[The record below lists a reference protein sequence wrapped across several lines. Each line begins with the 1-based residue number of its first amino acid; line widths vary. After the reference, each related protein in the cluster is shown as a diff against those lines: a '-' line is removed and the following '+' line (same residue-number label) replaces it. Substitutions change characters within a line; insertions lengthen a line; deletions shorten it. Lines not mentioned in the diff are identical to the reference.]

1 MRANTAAAAAK
12 LLVSLFHLILYS
24 LGRGAAVNHHTSW
37 LQSTGLFAMQA
48 QQEVDE
54 VLGDR
59 QQPNMQ
65 DYAKLKYV
73 MRCVNESMRLY
84 PHPPVLLRR
93 AMVQD
98 ELPGTVHALALQPTI
113 CQIYTHTYMCM
124 YQYQSIVVSPGLYG
138 GKQELPK
145 TVTTSLITGIGF
157 NDDLDAV
164 AFISLSSL
172 GKQFICRKPEIYGL
186 FICYVP

>member
-1 MRANTAAAAAK
+1 MQD
-12 LLVSLFHLILYS
+12 VS
-24 LGRGAAVNHHTSW
+24 
-37 LQSTGLFAMQA
+37 FAMQA

-54 VLGDR
+54 VLGER

-98 ELPGTVHALALQPTI
+98 ELPGTVLALCLCIALALQPTLHA
-113 CQIYTHTYMCM
+113 CT
-124 YQYQSIVVSPGLYG
+124 QYQSILVSPTVSKSYQNSPVFSLLDTSPAPRQHLY
-138 GKQELPK
+138 
-145 TVTTSLITGIGF
+145 
-157 NDDLDAV
+157 
-164 AFISLSSL
+164 SSL
-172 GKQFICRKPEIYGL
+172 FCFVRFLQTDVILPGPPAAWGSVHLLLTHGANC
-186 FICYVP
+186 

>member
-1 MRANTAAAAAK
+1 M
-12 LLVSLFHLILYS
+12 
-24 LGRGAAVNHHTSW
+24 
-37 LQSTGLFAMQA
+37 QSISFAMQA

-98 ELPGTVHALALQPTI
+98 ELPGTVHALCLCIALALHPTLSI
-113 CQIYTHTYMCM
+113 CICTQNE
-124 YQYQSIVVSPGLYG
+124 SILVNARLYG

-145 TVTTSLITGIGF
+145 LTGGF
-157 NDDLDAV
+157 
-164 AFISLSSL
+164 S
-172 GKQFICRKPEIYGL
+172 P
-186 FICYVP
+186 

>member
-1 MRANTAAAAAK
+1 MQD
-12 LLVSLFHLILYS
+12 VS
-24 LGRGAAVNHHTSW
+24 
-37 LQSTGLFAMQA
+37 FAMQA

-54 VLGDR
+54 VLGER

-98 ELPGTVHALALQPTI
+98 ELPGIVLALCLCIALALQPTL
-113 CQIYTHTYMCM
+113 HTCT
-124 YQYQSIVVSPGLYG
+124 Q
-138 GKQELPK
+138 
-145 TVTTSLITGIGF
+145 
-157 NDDLDAV
+157 
-164 AFISLSSL
+164 
-172 GKQFICRKPEIYGL
+172 
-186 FICYVP
+186 

>member
-1 MRANTAAAAAK
+1 
-12 LLVSLFHLILYS
+12 
-24 LGRGAAVNHHTSW
+24 
-37 LQSTGLFAMQA
+37 MQA

-98 ELPGTVHALALQPTI
+98 ELPGTVHASCLCSALALQP
-113 CQIYTHTYMCM
+113 IYN
-124 YQYQSIVVSPGLYG
+124 
-138 GKQELPK
+138 
-145 TVTTSLITGIGF
+145 SLECLLCSHKMTERLCFRRIH
-157 NDDLDAV
+157 
-164 AFISLSSL
+164 SS
-172 GKQFICRKPEIYGL
+172 
-186 FICYVP
+186 

>member
-1 MRANTAAAAAK
+1 
-12 LLVSLFHLILYS
+12 
-24 LGRGAAVNHHTSW
+24 
-37 LQSTGLFAMQA
+37 MQA

-54 VLGDR
+54 VMGGR

-98 ELPGTVHALALQPTI
+98 ELPGTVHALCLCIALTLLPT
-113 CQIYTHTYMCM
+113 
-124 YQYQSIVVSPGLYG
+124 P
-138 GKQELPK
+138 
-145 TVTTSLITGIGF
+145 
-157 NDDLDAV
+157 V
-164 AFISLSSL
+164 AFISL
-172 GKQFICRKPEIYGL
+172 
-186 FICYVP
+186 